1 MKITLWADLV
11 DWSFEAS
18 VSGDV
23 ITINGEAVDLSGVP
37 EGFRLPGSAVG
48 NKWFVEDRFV
58 ERVGGE
64 LSFTLR
70 LPVSW
75 TSPEEVRNPVE
86 PIVLSVTKGKVSF
99 PDTSPPLVDV
109 PLVLLEEPAND

>member
-1 MKITLWADLV
+1 MKITLWADLI
-11 DWSFEAS
+11 DSPIEAK

-48 NKWFVEDRFV
+48 SKWFVEDRFV
-58 ERVGGE
+58 ERVDGE

-75 TSPEEVRNPVE
+75 TSPEEVRNPAE
-86 PIVLSVTKGKVSF
+86 PIVLTVIKGKVSF

-109 PLVLLEEPAND
+109 PFVLHEEPAND